1 LVLYST
7 IRVAVL
13 LIPILCAEPLLA
25 QVESQP
31 SDKDFNPVALGI
43 APESQ
48 YRHCFEKPNGA
59 REAIDRL
66 PASARFW
73 LQQDAIYIITPEERC
88 AFLHLET
95 NEERNQFI
103 EQFWYYR
110 ASDPISLDYDFQIE
124 HYRRIVFA
132 NEKYSGQLPGWKT
145 DRGKIY
151 VLFGPPDSVDVNSDH
166 VPGNPTPGQTTKTK
180 AQLHPSE
187 KWHYHYIKG
196 LGENVQF
203 DFEYQA
209 PYKDY
214 LLRAAENDLLAR
226 ADPNPDRFPVTPEHP
241 QLYVEYGPPPMRF
254 KDLEA
259 LLTSQ
264 IVRDQVKFTHRVE
277 FAPATQATTLARID
291 IQIPCETCT
300 RAGQIVP
307 SLAYPLFI
315 RVVRPSGW
323 VVSTSEFTADVAV
336 ADKSDSKFSI
346 KTHLDVPLAP
356 GTYQLAIVAKNP
368 VTGEA
373 GVVRTRLD
381 VPPYEA
387 LETKN

>member
-1 LVLYST
+1 MVLYST

-25 QVESQP
+25 QDESHP
-31 SDKDFNPVALGI
+31 SDKDFNPVAIGI

-48 YRHCFEKPNGA
+48 YRRCFEPPSSA
-59 REAIDRL
+59 RDAIRRL
-66 PASARFW
+66 PSSARHW
-73 LQQDAIYIITPEERC
+73 LDEDAVYIITPEERC

-95 NEERNQFI
+95 DEERNQFI
-103 EQFWYYR
+103 EQFWYRR
-110 ASDPISLDYDFQIE
+110 ASDPISLDYDFKIE
-124 HYRRIVFA
+124 HYRRIVSA
-132 NEKYSGQLPGWKT
+132 NEKYGGQLAGWKT
-145 DRGKIY
+145 DRGRVY
-151 VLFGPPDSVDVNSDH
+151 VLFGPADSVDVHTEQGSGKTA
-166 VPGNPTPGQTTKTK
+166 PAQATKI
-180 AQLHPSE
+180 QLHPSE
-187 KWHYHYIKG
+187 TWRYHYIKG

-203 DFEYQA
+203 DF
-209 PYKDY
+209 DY
-214 LLRAAENDLLAR
+214 LAAHGDYRLPEAENDLLAR
-226 ADPNPDRFPVTPEHP
+226 ADLNPDRFPATPEHL
-241 QLYVEYGPPPMRF
+241 QLYVVYGPPPIRF
-254 KDLEA
+254 KDLES

-277 FAPATQATTLARID
+277 FAPATQATTLTRID

-300 RAGQIVP
+300 RSGQIVP

-315 RVVRPSGW
+315 HVAQPSGW
-323 VVSTSEFTADVAV
+323 VVSTSELTADVAV

-356 GTYQLAIVAKNP
+356 GTYQLAIVAKNA

-381 VPPYEA
+381 VPTYEA